1 MHLAKEC
8 YINIK
13 AILDFQIETYRL
25 TLKQV
30 MLQLAQISRGLVYL
44 EETMV
49 VNYSILVVQQRK
61 EGVLRMQQ
69 HLPLP
74 FFLSLSS
81 TVHTFFQRQDL
92 T

>member
-1 MHLAKEC
+1 
-8 YINIK
+8 
-13 AILDFQIETYRL
+13 
-25 TLKQV
+25 
-30 MLQLAQISRGLVYL
+30 MLQLAQISRDLVYL

-61 EGVLRMQQ
+61 EGVLCMQQ

-81 TVHTFFQRQDL
+81 TVHAFFQRQDL
-92 T
+92 TRQCSQARGDIKLHASVHLFEFTDVHLLG